1 MSLKFPFHFFCSHW
15 IHNSQFKCTTC
26 MCLHPSAVR
35 SCTVSCSII
44 WCVCVC
50 LCADGW
56 RSSRKRIGR
65 RRAVTWLWQ
74 HFRFKKKGKEGLE
87 HQMRADACWGFGRLR
102 TSRTPPPPRCRL
114 QHGQERRIS
123 SFFNVLLLLLLLFH
137 RCDNNLLPSS
147 PANLKPL
154 TYLFFFFFLWCVHH
168 HTSSE
173 EARPHTHTSPLVIPH
188 EGKREQLFQK
198 HPFGYIIMIS

>member
-1 MSLKFPFHFFCSHW
+1 MQNVYVPPPLSCEK
-15 IHNSQFKCTTC
+15 
-26 MCLHPSAVR
+26 LHSKLQHHL
-35 SCTVSCSII
+35 VSV
-44 WCVCVC
+44 CVCVC
-50 LCADGW
+50 VCVDGW

-114 QHGQERRIS
+114 QERRIS
-123 SFFNVLLLLLLLFH
+123 FFIFYVSLLLLLFH

-154 TYLFFFFFLWCVHH
+154 TYLFFFLFLSFFFSCGAFIIIPAV
-168 HTSSE
+168 
-173 EARPHTHTSPLVIPH
+173 RRRVHTHITSRNPA
-188 EGKREQLFQK
+188 RR
-198 HPFGYIIMIS
+198 